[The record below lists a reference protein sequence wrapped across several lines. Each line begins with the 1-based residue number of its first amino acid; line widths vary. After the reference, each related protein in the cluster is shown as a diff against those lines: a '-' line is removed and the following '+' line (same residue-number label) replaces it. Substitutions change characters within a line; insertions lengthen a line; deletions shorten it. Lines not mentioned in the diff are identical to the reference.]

1 MEVTEKQLDN
11 AIEGI
16 TEAICTVAY
25 AVLDKEDAEM
35 FLDELDKF
43 FGELNRLAEKGV
55 TARALSVLAKERD
68 LSEA

>member
-1 MEVTEKQLDN
+1 MEVTEEQLDN
-11 AIEGI
+11 AIDGI

-43 FGELNRLAEKGV
+43 FGEWNRLIEQPKNLKNVAFQMLNP
-55 TARALSVLAKERD
+55 A
-68 LSEA
+68 